1 MSENE
6 SKSLDVLGL
15 KSYGEAINTGI
26 KGLLD
31 GAAAFL
37 GRICLPGAEE
47 LGLLIR
53 DRVSYWRAIQA
64 AKITEKAERKLKSQP
79 ENEHMH
85 AHPRLV
91 GMAIEHGSWVDA
103 DEVQEMWAGL
113 LASSCTKDGKDES
126 NLMFMNLLAQLTTS
140 QARMLSYGCEK
151 SEKRLDSSGL
161 IINPPGVYVTM
172 AELVSIAGIDDVN
185 RLDRELDHLRTLGLL
200 EIGMYLEPRPPWTA
214 DLAPTSLG
222 LQMYVR
228 CQGYIGPPANYFG
241 LTKGE

>member
-6 SKSLDVLGL
+6 SKSLDLLGL
-15 KSYGEAINTGI
+15 KPFGKAIETATKSLI
-26 KGLLD
+26 E

-47 LGLLIR
+47 LGLLFR
-53 DRVSYWRAIQA
+53 DRVTYWRGIQA
-64 AKITEKAERKLKSQP
+64 SKIAEKAERKLKSQP
-79 ENEHMH
+79 ENEHVH

-161 IINPPGVYVTM
+161 IIDPVGVYVTM

-200 EIGMYLEPRPPWTA
+200 SIGLFRDPGGPTA
-214 DLAPTSLG
+214 GDLAPTSLG

-228 CQGYIGPPANYFG
+228 CQGYTGPPGNYFS
-241 LTKGE
+241 LTKAE

>member
-6 SKSLDVLGL
+6 SKSIDLLGL
-15 KSYGEAINTGI
+15 KPFGKGI
-26 KGLLD
+26 EIATKGLIE
-31 GAAAFL
+31 GATAFL
-37 GRICLPGAEE
+37 GRICLPAAEE
-47 LGLLIR
+47 LGLLFR
-53 DRVSYWRAIQA
+53 DRVNYWRAIQA
-64 AKITEKAERKLKSQP
+64 SKIAEKAERKLKSQP
-79 ENEHMH
+79 ENEHVH

-91 GMAIEHGSWVDA
+91 GMAIEYGSWVDA

-151 SEKRLDSSGL
+151 SPKRLGSSGL

-200 EIGMYLEPRPPWTA
+200 SIGIFNNPQGPMIG

-228 CQGYIGPPANYFG
+228 CQGYTGPPGNYFG
-241 LTKGE
+241 LTKAE